1 MVGGRYILLER
12 EIEYRVMDG
21 LGVLRLP
28 VQVEQVEIEREEGI
42 PGKSQ
47 HLSFEEYNG
56 NLIYI

>member
-42 PGKSQ
+42 PGKEPT
-47 HLSFEEYNG
+47 FD
-56 NLIYI
+56 I